1 MKEKMGT
8 TGLIFNEPLLWEKG
22 SQGRKGMSLPRPDV
36 EDVPLDEALIGE
48 GPDFPDLSEL
58 DVEYIKK
65 HKIPNDVVKNL
76 AKEVYDTLMKEG
88 EYDRAITVAEH
99 YKL

>member
-1 MKEKMGT
+1 MKEKELSAT
-8 TGLIFNEPLLWEKG
+8 QEAAVEKVRILIREY
-22 SQGRKGMSLPRPDV
+22 
-36 EDVPLDEALIGE
+36 ALIKRPSFLYTQKE
-48 GPDFPDLSEL
+48 LLRTIEMDLSEL